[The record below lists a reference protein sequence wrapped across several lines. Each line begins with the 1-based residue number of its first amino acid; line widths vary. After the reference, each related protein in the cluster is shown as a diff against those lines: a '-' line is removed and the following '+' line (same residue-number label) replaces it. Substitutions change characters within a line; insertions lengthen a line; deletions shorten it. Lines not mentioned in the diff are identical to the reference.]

1 MLNPST
7 VAAMART
14 GLPVTQRRV
23 LFSVLVAVTTVMA
36 LGLAAVAL
44 SPGGFGVVDLVL
56 LALYAIA
63 LPWLVIGFSIS
74 VIGFCVL
81 QFARDPLAA
90 IFPGAAR
97 IRGDEPIAAMTAILI
112 CIRNEAPERVIR
124 NLSPLLTGL
133 ATAGVGGR
141 FHVFVLSDTGDPAL
155 AAIEEERF
163 GAFASAWQ
171 DRVAVTYRRRRT
183 NTEFK
188 AGNIR
193 DFCRQWGADYEFAL
207 TLDADSFMTADAVL
221 RLVRIMQDDPRLGI
235 VQSLVVGLPST
246 SAFARLFQ
254 FGMRLGMRSY
264 TIGSAWWQADCG
276 PYWGH
281 NALLRLAPF
290 IAHCRLPD
298 LPAGSV
304 LGGHILSHDQIEAVL
319 MRRAGYHVRVL
330 PVEYRA
336 GKRTLRRCSN
346 SFAAICAGATATC
359 STFICSACPASC
371 RSAAISWCSRS

>member
-133 ATAGVGGR
+133 ATAGVGG
-141 FHVFVLSDTGDPAL
+141 PP
-155 AAIEEERF
+155 
-163 GAFASAWQ
+163 
-171 DRVAVTYRRRRT
+171 
-183 NTEFK
+183 
-188 AGNIR
+188 R
-193 DFCRQWGADYEFAL
+193 DSKR
-207 TLDADSFMTADAVL
+207 
-221 RLVRIMQDDPRLGI
+221 
-235 VQSLVVGLPST
+235 PS
-246 SAFARLFQ
+246 
-254 FGMRLGMRSY
+254 
-264 TIGSAWWQADCG
+264 
-276 PYWGH
+276 
-281 NALLRLAPF
+281 
-290 IAHCRLPD
+290 
-298 LPAGSV
+298 
-304 LGGHILSHDQIEAVL
+304 
-319 MRRAGYHVRVL
+319 
-330 PVEYRA
+330 
-336 GKRTLRRCSN
+336 
-346 SFAAICAGATATC
+346 
-359 STFICSACPASC
+359 
-371 RSAAISWCSRS
+371 